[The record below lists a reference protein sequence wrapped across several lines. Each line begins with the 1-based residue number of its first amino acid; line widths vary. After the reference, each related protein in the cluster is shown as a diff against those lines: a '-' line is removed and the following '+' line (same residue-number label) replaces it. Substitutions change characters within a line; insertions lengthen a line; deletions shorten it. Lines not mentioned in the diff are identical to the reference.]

1 MRDLPLPAG
10 ITIGANCVHN
20 QQIDVTDQR
29 HECNLLR
36 VESLGFGTAVAICC
50 SGEHIETC
58 LSNLFFAGH
67 VIGMAIMCM

>member
-1 MRDLPLPAG
+1 MTYIGYEWRDQFVLLCCMRDLPLLAG

-36 VESLGFGTAVAICC
+36 VESLGFGLINVMSAIC
-50 SGEHIETC
+50 
-58 LSNLFFAGH
+58 
-67 VIGMAIMCM
+67 